1 MKRIFF
7 VSLIGFVIIGCSQQ
21 PKKVYQFSCG
31 ESYSSNNSVVSVENL
46 IQSMESAARILSI
59 QNIGYQAGMRLDY
72 NNYSKGLVCNSEY
85 NKLADDNIKKLAKDV
100 KNKVK
105 GVDNKK
111 LVADA
116 YSKWLTYLESISPKE
131 TKGDNNA
138 KYDFQLSINKLKAI
152 SL

>member
-1 MKRIFF
+1 MKRMFF
-7 VSLIGFVIIGCSQQ
+7 VSLIGFVIIGCSPQ

-31 ESYSSNNSVVSVENL
+31 GSYSLSSSVVSVENL
-46 IQSMESAARILSI
+46 IQSMDSAVRILSI
-59 QNIGYQAGMRLDY
+59 KNIGYKAGMRIDY
-72 NNYSKGLVCNSEY
+72 NNYSKGLACNSEY

-100 KNKVK
+100 KNKVQ

-116 YSKWLTYLESISPKE
+116 YSKWLTYLESISPEKTE
-131 TKGDNNA
+131 GNNNA